1 MAMATEKHFSLV
13 SKKASI
19 WFFLTMA
26 SNLIQHWPLYYL
38 DKKNVFHV
46 IYRRKFTLEKPP
58 SFVVW
63 GKSQWAHKSLL
74 QTQKQCPWVW
84 LVCFKTLFKNLA
96 WLMLMLLIWF
106 SIRINPLSMNQPYLY
121 GWHKHHKKHIFYTF
135 KFSNYWY
142 SICMPNLKNITRN
155 TKVRTINM
163 NMIIK
168 LEC

>member
-19 WFFLTMA
+19 WFFLAMA

-121 GWHKHHKKHIFYTF
+121 GCI
-135 KFSNYWY
+135 NIIR
-142 SICMPNLKNITRN
+142 SILSIPSSLAIIGIAFACQISKTSPEILKLGQLIWTW
-155 TKVRTINM
+155 
-163 NMIIK
+163 
-168 LEC
+168 LSS